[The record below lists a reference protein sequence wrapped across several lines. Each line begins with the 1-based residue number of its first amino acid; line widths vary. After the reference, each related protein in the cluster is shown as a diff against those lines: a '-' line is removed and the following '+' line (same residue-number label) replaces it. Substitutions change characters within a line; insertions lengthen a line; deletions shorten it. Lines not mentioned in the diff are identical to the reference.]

1 MAVLAL
7 IVLFLALAS
16 AVASWG
22 VAVTEGL
29 KAKGAADAAGG
40 PHGSTPAALLV
51 LWPFAARLQSAPA
64 AADHARRVGKA
75 LVAFIAALM
84 IATAAISIY
93 SNLTVVRPLP
103 APAGQGSAAPSKS

>member
-1 MAVLAL
+1 MAVVAL

-40 PHGSTPAALLV
+40 PHGSASAVQLV
-51 LWPFAARLQSAPA
+51 LWPFAARLLAGP

-75 LVAFIAALM
+75 QVAFIAALM
-84 IATAAISIY
+84 IAAAAISVY
-93 SNLTVVRPLP
+93 SNLTAVRPPL
-103 APAGQGSAAPSKS
+103 AHPAGQGSAAPSKS